1 LSRIGKQPIS
11 IPKGVTV
18 TVNDGKV
25 GVKGPKGSLTRA
37 IISPVNVAVS
47 GDVVQCTVPTMDRM
61 SKQAW
66 GLMRVL
72 IRNMIVG
79 VTDGYKKLLDI
90 HGVGYK
96 AEAKGKDLNITVG
109 FSHQIIIKAEDGI
122 TLKPDTPT
130 RISIEGIDKE
140 TVGRIASEMR
150 KLRPPEPYKG
160 KGIHYAGERIR
171 RKVGKAAGK

>member
-18 TVNDGKV
+18 TVNDGNV
-25 GVKGPKGSLTRA
+25 VVKGPKGSLTKQ
-37 IISPVNVAVS
+37 IISPVTVAVS
-47 GDVVQCTVPTMDRM
+47 DGEVKCTAPMDRM

-79 VTDGYKKLLDI
+79 VTEGYRKLLDI

-109 FSHQIIIKAEDGI
+109 YSHPVIIKAMDGI
-122 TLKPDTPT
+122 ILKPETPT

-140 TVGRIASEMR
+140 MVGRIASEMR

>member
-1 LSRIGKQPIS
+1 LSRIGKKPIS

-18 TVNDGKV
+18 TLSDGKV
-25 GVKGPKGSLTRA
+25 IVKGPKGSLTKD
-37 IISPVNVAVS
+37 IIPSVKIVVT
-47 GDVVQCTVPTMDRM
+47 GDEVQCTAEMDRD
-61 SKQAW
+61 SKQMW

-72 IRNMIVG
+72 VQNMITG
-79 VTDGYKKLLDI
+79 VTEGYRKLLDI

-96 AEAKGKDLNITVG
+96 AESKGKDLNIMVG
-109 FSHQIIIKAEDGI
+109 YSHPVIITAAEGI
-122 TLKPDTPT
+122 TLKPETPT

-140 TVGRIASEMR
+140 MVGRIASEMR

>member
-1 LSRIGKQPIS
+1 LSRIGKKTVP

-25 GVKGPKGSLTRA
+25 TVKGPKGAATKN
-37 IISPVNVAVS
+37 IIPSVKVAVAD
-47 GDVVQCTVPTMDRM
+47 GEVQCTAEFDRM

-66 GLMRVL
+66 GLMRML
-72 IRNMIVG
+72 IQNMVVG
-79 VTDGYKKLLDI
+79 VTNGYRKELDI

-96 AEAKGKDLNITVG
+96 AEAKGKDLVVTVG
-109 FSHQIIIKAEDGI
+109 YSHPVVIKAVEGI
-122 TLKPDTPT
+122 TLKADNPT
-130 RISIEGIDKE
+130 RVSIEGIDKE
-140 TVGRIASEMR
+140 MVGRVASEMR

>member
-1 LSRIGKQPIS
+1 LSRIGKQPIP

-18 TVNDGKV
+18 TVNEGNV
-25 GVKGPKGSLTRA
+25 VVKGPKGSLTRN
-37 IISPVNVAVS
+37 ILSPVNVAVE
-47 GDVVQCTVPTMDRM
+47 GEVVQCSAPNDRL
-61 SKQAW
+61 SKQTW

-79 VTDGYKKLLDI
+79 VTEGYKKLLDI

-109 FSHQIIIKAEDGI
+109 YSHPVIIKAVDGI

-140 TVGRIASEMR
+140 MVGRIASEMR

-160 KGIHYAGERIR
+160 KGIHYAGEKIR

>member
-1 LSRIGKQPIS
+1 LSRIGKKPIS
-11 IPKGVTV
+11 IPKGVTISV
-18 TVNDGKV
+18 SDGKV
-25 GVKGPKGSLTRA
+25 FVKGPKGSLTKN
-37 IISPVNVAVS
+37 IVSPVNVAVD
-47 GDVVQCTVPTMDRM
+47 GEIVQCTAPNDRL

-79 VTDGYKKLLDI
+79 VTEGYKKLLDI

-109 FSHQIIIKAEDGI
+109 FSHPVIIKAIEGI
-122 TLKPDTPT
+122 VLKPETPT

-140 TVGRIASEMR
+140 VVGRIASEMR

>member
-1 LSRIGKQPIS
+1 LSRIGKKAIP

-18 TVNDGKV
+18 TLSDGKV
-25 GVKGPKGSLTRA
+25 MVKGPKGSLA
-37 IISPVNVAVS
+37 K
-47 GDVVQCTVPTMDRM
+47 DVIPSVKVVVTADEVQCTAAMDRV
-61 SKQAW
+61 SKQMW

-72 IRNMIVG
+72 IQNMITG
-79 VTDGYKKLLDI
+79 VTEGYRKLLDI

-96 AEAKGKDLNITVG
+96 AEAKGKDLNVAVG
-109 FSHQIIIKAEDGI
+109 LSHVVIVKAADGI
-122 TLKPDTPT
+122 TLKPETPT

-140 TVGRIASEMR
+140 MVGRIASEIR

-160 KGIHYAGERIR
+160 KGIQYAGERIR

>member
-1 LSRIGKQPIS
+1 LSRIGKKAVP

-18 TVNDGKV
+18 SVSDGKV
-25 GVKGPKGSLTRA
+25 VVKGPRGSMSKVILPA
-37 IISPVNVAVS
+37 VKVAV
-47 GDVVQCTVPTMDRM
+47 VQDEVLCTAEHDRM

-72 IRNMIVG
+72 VNNMIVG
-79 VTDGYKKLLDI
+79 VTDGYRKVLDI

-96 AEAKGKDLNITVG
+96 AEAKGKDLLITVG
-109 FSHQIIIKAEDGI
+109 YSHPIVVKASDGI
-122 TLKPDTPT
+122 VLKPETPT
-130 RISIEGIDKE
+130 RVSIEGMDKE

-160 KGIHYAGERIR
+160 KGIHYAGEKIR

>member
-1 LSRIGKQPIS
+1 LSRIGKKPIS

-18 TVNDGKV
+18 TVNDNKV
-25 GVKGPKGSLTRA
+25 IVKGPKGLLTKN
-37 IISPVNVAVS
+37 IVSPVTVAVS
-47 GDVVQCTVPTMDRM
+47 GDMVQCTAPTDRL

-72 IRNMIVG
+72 ILNMIVG
-79 VTDGYKKLLDI
+79 VTEGYKKLLDI

-96 AEAKGKDLNITVG
+96 AETKGKDLNISVG
-109 FSHQIIIKAEDGI
+109 FSHAVIIKAMDGI
-122 TLKPDTPT
+122 TLKPETPT

-140 TVGRIASEMR
+140 AVGRVASEMR

>member
-18 TVNDGKV
+18 TVSDGKV
-25 GVKGPKGSLTRA
+25 VVKGPKGSLTKN
-37 IISPVNVAVS
+37 IVSPVTVTVN
-47 GDVVQCTVPTMDRM
+47 GDVVQCTAPMDRL

-72 IRNMIVG
+72 IRNMVVG

-109 FSHQIIIKAEDGI
+109 FSHPVIIKAEDGI

-140 TVGRIASEMR
+140 AVGRIASEMR

>member
-1 LSRIGKQPIS
+1 MSRIGKKTIP

-18 TVNDGKV
+18 TVADGKV
-25 GVKGPKGSLTRA
+25 AVKGPKGSL
-37 IISPVNVAVS
+37 SKPVFPLVKVAVL
-47 GDVVQCTVPTMDRM
+47 DNEVQCTAEHDRV
-61 SKQAW
+61 SKQTW

-72 IRNMIVG
+72 IQNMIVG

-96 AEAKGKDLNITVG
+96 AEAKGKDLTISVG
-109 FSHQIIIKAEDGI
+109 YSHPVVIRAADGI

-140 TVGRIASEMR
+140 MVGRIASEMR

>member
-1 LSRIGKQPIS
+1 LSRIGKKPIS

-18 TVNDGKV
+18 TLSDGKV
-25 GVKGPKGSLTRA
+25 IVKGPKGSLTKD
-37 IISPVNVAVS
+37 IIPPVKVAVV
-47 GDVVQCTVPTMDRM
+47 GDEVQCTAEMDRN
-61 SKQAW
+61 SKQMW

-72 IRNMIVG
+72 VQNMITG
-79 VTDGYKKLLDI
+79 VTEGYRKLLDI

-96 AEAKGKDLNITVG
+96 AESKGKDLNIIVG
-109 FSHQIIIKAEDGI
+109 YSHPVIITAAEGI
-122 TLKPDTPT
+122 TLKPETPT

-140 TVGRIASEMR
+140 MVGRIASEMR

>member
-1 LSRIGKQPIS
+1 LSRIGKKAVP

-18 TVNDGKV
+18 TVNDGSV
-25 GVKGPKGSLTRA
+25 VIKGPKGSLTRDIMPSVKIA
-37 IISPVNVAVS
+37 VA
-47 GDVVQCTVPTMDRM
+47 DNEVQCTAQNDRM

-66 GLMRVL
+66 GLMRMLVN
-72 IRNMIVG
+72 NMIIG
-79 VTDGYKKLLDI
+79 VTEGYRKVLDI

-96 AEAKGKDLNITVG
+96 AEIKGKDITIIVG
-109 FSHQIIIKAEDGI
+109 YSHPVVVKAPEGV
-122 TLKPDTPT
+122 TFKTETPT

-140 TVGRIASEMR
+140 MVGRIASEMR

-160 KGIHYAGERIR
+160 KGIHYTGERIR

>member
-1 LSRIGKQPIS
+1 MSRIGKKAIP

-18 TVNDGKV
+18 TVSDGKV
-25 GVKGPKGSLTRA
+25 MVKGPKGSLA
-37 IISPVNVAVS
+37 KDVISSVKVVVT
-47 GDVVQCTVPTMDRM
+47 GDEVQCTASMDRV
-61 SKQAW
+61 SKQMW

-72 IRNMIVG
+72 IQNMITG
-79 VTDGYKKLLDI
+79 VTEGYRKVLDI

-96 AEAKGKDLNITVG
+96 AEAKGKDLNIVVG
-109 FSHQIIIKAEDGI
+109 YSHPIIIKAADGI
-122 TLKPDTPT
+122 TLKPETPT

-140 TVGRIASEMR
+140 MVGRIASEIR

-160 KGIHYAGERIR
+160 KGIQYAGERIR